1 MSCLYHNLL
10 SNLRDEMH
18 NMAKRLWQGP
28 KWPEGVPYEIEGYE
42 KPLFSILDDT
52 ARDYPDKTYTIF
64 NDFTRTFAE
73 VKDAADRVANFL
85 VSRGINP
92 GDRVA
97 IFLPNLPHYPE
108 IFFGIL
114 KAGGVCV
121 TCNPLYKA
129 SELNFQL
136 KDSGTKA
143 VFAMDHPEFYATTVK
158 AIVGSDVETV
168 VICNVKSYLPWVKGF
183 LGSVF
188 GKIPK
193 ADSYE
198 PGHLMFDEIVRSAR
212 PELPNLDIDAVNDEA
227 LVLYT
232 GGTTGV
238 PKGARL
244 SHANLLSNVMSTEQW
259 VLIPQDSGPPQRVE
273 KGGAHTYLGVL
284 PWYHSF
290 GLTLCMLTSCINASR
305 LVCIPDPRAGNP
317 PFTGVLEAVEKYKV
331 TVVVAVP
338 TIFSALVNHPLLD
351 KFDLSSIIGCGS
363 GAAPLPVEVIKQFE
377 EKTGAVIFEG
387 YGLTETS
394 PGITT
399 NPTNPDQRKIGSVGM
414 PFLSTDI
421 KIVDLETGLQELPQ
435 GEDGEIAA
443 SGPQIMLGYW
453 NKPGANEE
461 VFREIDGKRYFLTG
475 DIGHFDEDG
484 FIIITDRK
492 KDLIIVS
499 GFNAY
504 PKEIEE
510 ELYAHPKVALAA
522 VVGVPDPRSGE
533 AVKAFIQLKPG
544 EEATEEEF
552 VEFCKGKLAGYKR
565 PREIEFRDSLPV
577 SVVGKVLRRVLRDE
591 ELKKRKK

>member
-1 MSCLYHNLL
+1 MS
-10 SNLRDEMH
+10 R
-18 NMAKRLWQGP
+18 KLWHGSRWP
-28 KWPEGVPYEIEGYE
+28 KGVPYEIEGYE
-42 KPLFSILDDT
+42 KPLFSILDHA

-64 NDFTRTFAE
+64 NDFTRTFAQ
-73 VKDAADRVANFL
+73 VKDTADRLAAFL
-85 VSRGINP
+85 VSRGIRP

-114 KAGGVCV
+114 KAGAVCV
-121 TCNPLYKA
+121 TCNPLYQV

-136 KDSGTKA
+136 KDSGARA
-143 VFAMDHPEFYATTVK
+143 VFAMDHLQFYPTTVE
-158 AIVGSDVETV
+158 AIKGSDVETV
-168 VICNVKSYLPWVKGF
+168 VVCSVKSYLPWLKGV
-183 LGSVF
+183 LGSLL
-188 GKIPK
+188 GKIPR
-193 ADSYE
+193 ADSHE
-198 PGHLMFDEIVRSAR
+198 PGHLMFDDVVRSSRPAP
-212 PELPNLDIDAVNDEA
+212 PELEIDAVNSEA
-227 LVLYT
+227 LILYT

-244 SHANLLSNVMSTEQW
+244 SHANLLSNVLSTEQW
-259 VLIPQDSGPPQRVE
+259 VLFSPDPEEKPKRLE

-284 PWYHSF
+284 PWYHSL
-290 GLTLCMLTSCINASR
+290 GLTLCMLTACINASR
-305 LVCIPDPRAGNP
+305 LVCIPDPRAGDP

-331 TVVVAVP
+331 TIVVAVP
-338 TIFSALVNHPLLD
+338 TIYSAFVNHPLID

-363 GAAPLPVEVIKQFE
+363 GAAPLPVEVIRQFE

-394 PGITT
+394 PVITT
-399 NPTNPDQRKIGSVGM
+399 NPTDPDQRKIGSVGM
-414 PFLSTDI
+414 PSLSTDI

-443 SGPQIMLGYW
+443 CGPQVMMGYW
-453 NKPGANEE
+453 NKPGADKE

-484 FIIITDRK
+484 FLIITDRK
-492 KDLIIVS
+492 KDLIIVG

-510 ELYAHPKVALAA
+510 ALYAHPKVALVA

-533 AVKAFIQLKPG
+533 AVKAFIQLKPS

-552 VEFCKGKLAGYKR
+552 LEFCKERLAGYKR
-565 PREIEFRDSLPV
+565 PREIEFRESLPV

-591 ELKKRKK
+591 ELEKRKK